1 MKKKDFLIKLKKEG
15 KIGLV
20 ESSEEIKNSYLEKSE
35 SNLVSAKILLENN
48 KLEESVALVY
58 YSMYSS
64 IIALFFK
71 IGIKCENHSATII
84 ILKEIFGINNS
95 DISFAKKERIDK
107 QYYAD
112 FNVTELEVKE
122 SLKIAEEFNA
132 KVLDFIIKLNNS
144 DVEKYKLKF
153 KELIG
158 GKINL

>member
-1 MKKKDFLIKLKKEG
+1 MTNKFLSKLVKEG
-15 KIGLV
+15 KIKFV
-20 ESSEEIKNSYLEKSE
+20 ESSEEIKKSYLNKSE
-35 SNLVSAKILLENN
+35 SNLDSAKILLKKG
-48 KLEESVALVY
+48 KLEESVSLVY

-153 KELIG
+153 KKLIG

>member
-1 MKKKDFLIKLKKEG
+1 MTNKFLSKLVKEG
-15 KIGLV
+15 KIKFV
-20 ESSEEIKNSYLEKSE
+20 ESSEEIKKSYLNKSE
-35 SNLVSAKILLENN
+35 SNLDSAKILLKND
-48 KLEESVALVY
+48 KLEESVSLVY